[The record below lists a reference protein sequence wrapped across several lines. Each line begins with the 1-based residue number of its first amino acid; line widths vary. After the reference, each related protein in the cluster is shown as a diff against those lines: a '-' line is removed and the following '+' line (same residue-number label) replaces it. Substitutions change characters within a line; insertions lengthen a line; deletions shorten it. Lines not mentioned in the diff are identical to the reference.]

1 MMDDAEQYIVFDV
14 RQEITEFT
22 NSIKKRS
29 HIKVDFL
36 GMLDDMV
43 DRLSYRNSAVLQNAV
58 RYATLQVASTGY
70 IDDVDTLYMSY
81 IKLFVALRERFHS
94 WLTDSEMYIRLE
106 DYDPITMEMVVEIW
120 RSN

>member
-1 MMDDAEQYIVFDV
+1 
-14 RQEITEFT
+14 
-22 NSIKKRS
+22 
-29 HIKVDFL
+29 
-36 GMLDDMV
+36 MV

-70 IDDVDTLYMSY
+70 IDDVDALYMSY

-94 WLTDSEMYIRLE
+94 WLTDSEMHIRLE

>member
-1 MMDDAEQYIVFDV
+1 MMDDAEQHIVFDV

-70 IDDVDTLYMSY
+70 IDDVD
-81 IKLFVALRERFHS
+81 ALLANRF
-94 WLTDSEMYIRLE
+94 
-106 DYDPITMEMVVEIW
+106 
-120 RSN
+120 